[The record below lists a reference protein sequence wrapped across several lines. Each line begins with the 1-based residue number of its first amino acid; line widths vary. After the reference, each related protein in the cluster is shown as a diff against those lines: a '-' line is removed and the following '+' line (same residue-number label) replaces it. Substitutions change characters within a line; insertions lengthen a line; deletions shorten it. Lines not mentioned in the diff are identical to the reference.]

1 MANGAILTA
10 EQERKLRQPIDEYV
24 GKIQKEID
32 ELREHGTA
40 EVIEYQNL
48 IANVKRDKTLS
59 KGEKESEIKEFE
71 AKLSQAKAVEAQ
83 NKDKVAKLIS
93 DAESYLKE
101 NFEKL
106 YYNAVKESLIELDE
120 KYLIAETI
128 ENPSFLDG
136 KLLKNILIE
145 TDKSMIEHVNKYKY
159 LQEEYKEYIEL
170 WIHEIKTPI
179 AAGKLIVQ
187 NNKNEVTKS
196 IDEELDKIEYYV
208 EQALYYARSN
218 TVEKDYCITKCNLQ
232 DIVNTVIKK
241 NKDDLINNKIKIN
254 IEDIN
259 ENVYTDSKWIIFILN
274 QIITNCIKYSKT
286 ENAEINI
293 NVEIKKARVILDIKD
308 NGIGIRKGEITK
320 VFEKGFT
327 GSNGRKEG
335 KKSTGIGLYLCRKL
349 CGKLGI
355 GIELNSEENIGTDV
369 KLVFPKNDYNLIE

>member
-1 MANGAILTA
+1 M
-10 EQERKLRQPIDEYV
+10 
-24 GKIQKEID
+24 KISEFLK
-32 ELREHGTA
+32 
-40 EVIEYQNL
+40 
-48 IANVKRDKTLS
+48 DKTL
-59 KGEKESEIKEFE
+59 EIIF
-71 AKLSQAKAVEAQ
+71 AIFLIITIIAFLSVTQVDLFIKMYIPIAILLFFIIVLTVEYI
-83 NKDKVAKLIS
+83 KKK
-93 DAESYLKE
+93 K
-101 NFEKL
+101 F
-106 YYNAVKESLIELDE
+106 YNAVKESLIELDE

-274 QIITNCIKYSKT
+274 QIITNCIKYSKK
-286 ENAEINI
+286 ENAEISIKHIYTALSEIAI
-293 NVEIKKARVILDIKD
+293 NDISYRHTFISTIMSSKFKSIIDSNRKPFIDAFGLFPSKEFEENAKILRIQSYISLILFLLLCGGIIFIKFYEPWAFP
-308 NGIGIRKGEITK
+308 IGIIFLVITRIK
-320 VFEKGFT
+320 I
-327 GSNGRKEG
+327 S
-335 KKSTGIGLYLCRKL
+335 SA
-349 CGKLGI
+349 
-355 GIELNSEENIGTDV
+355 
-369 KLVFPKNDYNLIE
+369 

>member
-1 MANGAILTA
+1 M
-10 EQERKLRQPIDEYV
+10 
-24 GKIQKEID
+24 KISEFLK
-32 ELREHGTA
+32 
-40 EVIEYQNL
+40 
-48 IANVKRDKTLS
+48 DKTL
-59 KGEKESEIKEFE
+59 EIIF
-71 AKLSQAKAVEAQ
+71 AIFLIITIVAFLSVTQIDLFIKMYIPIAILLFFIIVLTVEYI
-83 NKDKVAKLIS
+83 KKK
-93 DAESYLKE
+93 K
-101 NFEKL
+101 F
-106 YYNAVKESLIELDE
+106 YNAVKESLIELDE

-274 QIITNCIKYSKT
+274 QIITNCIKYSKK

>member
-1 MANGAILTA
+1 MYIPIAILLFFIIVLTV
-10 EQERKLRQPIDEYV
+10 EY
-24 GKIQKEID
+24 
-32 ELREHGTA
+32 
-40 EVIEYQNL
+40 
-48 IANVKRDKTLS
+48 
-59 KGEKESEIKEFE
+59 IKKKKF
-71 AKLSQAKAVEAQ
+71 
-83 NKDKVAKLIS
+83 
-93 DAESYLKE
+93 
-101 NFEKL
+101 
-106 YYNAVKESLIELDE
+106 YNAVKESLIELDE

>member
-1 MANGAILTA
+1 M
-10 EQERKLRQPIDEYV
+10 
-24 GKIQKEID
+24 KISEFLK
-32 ELREHGTA
+32 
-40 EVIEYQNL
+40 
-48 IANVKRDKTLS
+48 DKTL
-59 KGEKESEIKEFE
+59 EIIF
-71 AKLSQAKAVEAQ
+71 AIFLIITIVAFLSVTQIDLFIKMYIPIAILLFFIIVLTVEYI
-83 NKDKVAKLIS
+83 KKK
-93 DAESYLKE
+93 K
-101 NFEKL
+101 F
-106 YYNAVKESLIELDE
+106 YNAVKESLIELDE

-286 ENAEINI
+286 ENAEI
-293 NVEIKKARVILDIKD
+293 KKARVILDIKD

>member
-1 MANGAILTA
+1 MKFKDFIKDKKIEIILMLFSTMSIEIILLAYQIQLIVRVYVVASIILSLLISMLIEYYSKKSYYNNLLEKLDELDQKYLLSEVISKANFQDGNLF
-10 EQERKLRQPIDEYV
+10 
-24 GKIQKEID
+24 KEIL
-32 ELREHGTA
+32 E
-40 EVIEYQNL
+40 
-48 IANVKRDKTLS
+48 
-59 KGEKESEIKEFE
+59 
-71 AKLSQAKAVEAQ
+71 
-83 NKDKVAKLIS
+83 
-93 DAESYLKE
+93 
-101 NFEKL
+101 
-106 YYNAVKESLIELDE
+106 
-120 KYLIAETI
+120 ET
-128 ENPSFLDG
+128 G
-136 KLLKNILIE
+136 
-145 TDKSMIEHVNKYKY
+145 KSMLENVNKYKY
-159 LQEEYKEYIEL
+159 AQEDYKEYIEL

-179 AAGKLIVQ
+179 SASKLIIE
-187 NNKNEVTKS
+187 NNKNEITKN
-196 IDEELDKIEYYV
+196 IEEELDKIENYT

>member
-1 MANGAILTA
+1 M
-10 EQERKLRQPIDEYV
+10 KLSEFL
-24 GKIQKEID
+24 K
-32 ELREHGTA
+32 
-40 EVIEYQNL
+40 
-48 IANVKRDKTLS
+48 DKTLGIILTVFLVVTTIAFLS
-59 KGEKESEIKEFE
+59 VTQVDLFIKLYIPTAILLVFIIES
-71 AKLSQAKAVEAQ
+71 AVEYI
-83 NKDKVAKLIS
+83 KKK
-93 DAESYLKE
+93 
-101 NFEKL
+101 KL
-106 YYNAVKESLIELDE
+106 YSATIERLEELDE

-136 KLLKNILIE
+136 RILKDILIE
-145 TDKSMIEHVNKYKY
+145 TNKSMIEHVNKYKF

-179 AAGKLIVQ
+179 AAGKLIAQ

-241 NKDDLINNKIKIN
+241 NKDILINNKIKIN
-254 IEDIN
+254 IEDVDK
-259 ENVYTDSKWIIFILN
+259 NVYTDSKWIVFILN

-293 NVEIKKARVILDIKD
+293 KTEIKKARIILDIKD
-308 NGIGIRKGEITK
+308 NGIGIKRSEITK

-327 GSNGRKEG
+327 GSNGRKHG
-335 KKSTGIGLYLCRKL
+335 KKATGIGLYLCRKL
-349 CGKLGI
+349 CKKLGI
-355 GIELNSEENIGTDV
+355 GIELNSEENVGTDV
-369 KLVFPKNDYNLIE
+369 KLVFPKNDYNLAE

>member
-1 MANGAILTA
+1 M
-10 EQERKLRQPIDEYV
+10 
-24 GKIQKEID
+24 KISEFLK
-32 ELREHGTA
+32 
-40 EVIEYQNL
+40 
-48 IANVKRDKTLS
+48 DKTL
-59 KGEKESEIKEFE
+59 EIIF
-71 AKLSQAKAVEAQ
+71 AIFLIITIVTFLSVTQVDLFIKMYIPIAILLFFIIVLTVEYI
-83 NKDKVAKLIS
+83 KKK
-93 DAESYLKE
+93 K
-101 NFEKL
+101 F
-106 YYNAVKESLIELDE
+106 YNAVKESLIELDE

-179 AAGKLIVQ
+179 AAGKLIAQ

-274 QIITNCIKYSKT
+274 QIITNCIKYAKI

>member
-1 MANGAILTA
+1 MEKITVIVPCYNEEAALHYYYK
-10 EQERKLRQPIDEYV
+10 EMSRVMDEMNDV
-24 GKIQKEID
+24 D
-32 ELREHGTA
+32 FELLFVNDGS
-40 EVIEYQNL
+40 
-48 IANVKRDKTLS
+48 KDKTL
-59 KGEKESEIKEFE
+59 EIIF
-71 AKLSQAKAVEAQ
+71 AIFLIITIIAFLSVTQVDLFIKMYIPIAILLFFIIVLTVEYI
-83 NKDKVAKLIS
+83 KKK
-93 DAESYLKE
+93 K
-101 NFEKL
+101 F
-106 YYNAVKESLIELDE
+106 YNAVKESLIELDE

>member
-1 MANGAILTA
+1 M
-10 EQERKLRQPIDEYV
+10 
-24 GKIQKEID
+24 KISEFLK
-32 ELREHGTA
+32 
-40 EVIEYQNL
+40 
-48 IANVKRDKTLS
+48 DKTL
-59 KGEKESEIKEFE
+59 EIIFAIFLIITIVAFLLVTQVDLFIKIYIPIAILLFFIIV
-71 AKLSQAKAVEAQ
+71 LTVEYI
-83 NKDKVAKLIS
+83 KKK
-93 DAESYLKE
+93 K
-101 NFEKL
+101 F
-106 YYNAVKESLIELDE
+106 YNAVKESLIELDE

-179 AAGKLIVQ
+179 AAGKLIAQ

-274 QIITNCIKYSKT
+274 QIITNCIKYSKK

>member
-1 MANGAILTA
+1 M
-10 EQERKLRQPIDEYV
+10 
-24 GKIQKEID
+24 KISEFLK
-32 ELREHGTA
+32 
-40 EVIEYQNL
+40 
-48 IANVKRDKTLS
+48 DKTL
-59 KGEKESEIKEFE
+59 EIIF
-71 AKLSQAKAVEAQ
+71 AIFLIITIIAFLSVTQVDLFIKMYIPIAILLFFIIVLTVEYI
-83 NKDKVAKLIS
+83 KKK
-93 DAESYLKE
+93 K
-101 NFEKL
+101 F
-106 YYNAVKESLIELDE
+106 YNAVKESLIELDE

-286 ENAEINI
+286 ENTEINI